1 VILKRRVKM
10 IEVLDVRKDFGSFTA
25 LDNINI
31 RIKKGTIHGIIGE
44 NGAGKTTLLQILAGV
59 YDVKEGKVLV
69 EGEEVYDN
77 NKVKRKIGYVADRNQ
92 YFKDYKVEEIVEFY
106 SGIYEDFS
114 KTDFQEYNKIFRLNL
129 DKKIKQL
136 SKGMQMRLSLM
147 LNLSIRPEILILD
160 EPTSGLDAIVKKDLL
175 DILINEVDERGL
187 TIIISSHHIS
197 ELEKICDEITILNKG
212 KIKYQS
218 NIDEIKENVKKLQ
231 VVFKDD
237 VEKKIHQLE
246 NIIDIEKIGSV
257 YYLVTDNYGE
267 ALIDDLKKIGAQLIE
282 NIGITLEEVFIYTN
296 KIRDRSG
303 IDE

>member
-1 VILKRRVKM
+1 M
-10 IEVLDVRKDFGSFTA
+10 IELLDVRKDFGDFTA

-92 YFKDYKVEEIVEFY
+92 YFKDYRVEEIVEFY

-114 KTDFQEYNKIFRLNL
+114 KTDFQAYNKIFKLKL

-175 DILINEVDERGL
+175 DILINEVDERDL

-231 VVFKDD
+231 VVFKDN
-237 VEKKIHQLE
+237 VEKEIHQLE

-267 ALIDDLKKIGAQLIE
+267 TLIADLKEIGAQLIE
-282 NIGITLEEVFIYTN
+282 NIGITLEEVFVYTS
-296 KIRDRSG
+296 KTEEGSE